1 MTVFKHI
8 LVPTDLSDASG
19 DALNTA
25 IELAVTFGAR
35 LTLLHVWTMPTMGY
49 AEGLAWPVD
58 EMKQAAKRSLDELRA
73 KVAEQVPATD
83 AVVKSGLDWQRIVEA
98 ASDGDVD
105 LIVMGTHGRHGL
117 PRVLLGSVAER
128 VVRMAPVP
136 VLTVRGRPSET
147 K

>member
-25 IELAVTFGAR
+25 VELAVTFGAR
-35 LTLLHVWTMPTMGY
+35 LTLFHVWTMPTMGY

-58 EMKQAAKRSLDELRA
+58 EMKEAAKRSLEELRA

>member
-49 AEGLAWPVD
+49 AEGLAW
-58 EMKQAAKRSLDELRA
+58 
-73 KVAEQVPATD
+73 QVPATD